1 MRWWLF
7 DSSGSNSS
15 VRASFSGVQLI
26 YCLTISAMRMAANHS
41 VSFPYGVF
49 PQSFCNQHVVSFQ
62 PGAVNSASGPVSG
75 DVDVLGAVD
84 GTTGLMKIGNSSML
98 NTISSVMSTSNS
110 PGTVLDPTQGLQLRA
125 KFSVTW
131 SFEELQVLKQS
142 IIRYASEPNIM
153 KYVKIAARLPEKT
166 VRDVAM
172 RCRWMT
178 KKEIGKRRKPEDCLI
193 GKKTKDRKD
202 KLINSSSVAFLHQ
215 NPSEN
220 VTAYSSMRHDGNNN
234 TPFLCGATCLI
245 DSRTGHLLDEN
256 VKIFQQIAVNL
267 DYNEIQKNIDLFC
280 CSKQNITTILNS
292 MSGMTGIMS
301 QMPPLPMDIND
312 NLMSILHCTAHS
324 FGLNIL
330 DERGLEDALT
340 QVVYLVSCIPLLHDK
355 MPLLICELG
364 RVK

>member
-1 MRWWLF
+1 
-7 DSSGSNSS
+7 
-15 VRASFSGVQLI
+15 
-26 YCLTISAMRMAANHS
+26 MRMAANHS

-234 TPFLCGATCLI
+234 TPFLCGGDRKRAAVPADRFYPLVLFAWN
-245 DSRTGHLLDEN
+245 SGGRPELLLWGLLL
-256 VKIFQQIAVNL
+256 AGG
-267 DYNEIQKNIDLFC
+267 EIQKNIDLFC
-280 CSKQNITTILNS
+280 CSKQNITTILNSLTNPVFHS

-312 NLMSILHCTAHS
+312 NLMSILHCTAH
-324 FGLNIL
+324 
-330 DERGLEDALT
+330 
-340 QVVYLVSCIPLLHDK
+340 VSI
-355 MPLLICELG
+355 
-364 RVK
+364 